1 VQDLIKQAEAWFEG
15 QRREHLSASIE
26 YRPKIGLPRSCRA
39 TLVVGRWEAIDKA
52 GNVVRVDTRDF
63 MVHRDDLAQDPALG
77 DRVVVNENGVE
88 TQYEVCVPNGSQNAW
103 RWADRSETLRRIHT
117 MAVAGSTAVPNETLL
132 VRAFGVSTAASITD
146 AQIAAQLTLDL
157 GTTRLVSQQ
166 LAPASAY
173 VYVVL
178 PVSMGEPSIAI
189 NGFPTS
195 AWEITTRSITFA
207 GQAARPYN
215 VYRSTYAITG
225 SLKLEV
231 A

>member
-1 VQDLIKQAEAWFEG
+1 MQDLIKQAEAWFEG

-157 GTTRLVSQQ
+157 GTTRLVSKQ

>member
-1 VQDLIKQAEAWFEG
+1 MQDLIKQAEAWFEG

-63 MVHRDDLAQDPALG
+63 MVHRDDLAQDPVLG

-146 AQIAAQLTLDL
+146 AQITAQLTLDL
-157 GTTRLVSQQ
+157 GTNRVVSKQ
-166 LAPASAY
+166 LASASAY
-173 VYVVL
+173 VYLVL
-178 PVSMGEPSIAI
+178 PVSMGEPVISI

-207 GQAARPYN
+207 GQASRPYN

-225 SLKLEV
+225 NLKLEV